1 VPGLRR
7 EEVAQL
13 AGVSVDY
20 YVRLEKGHLETAST
34 SVLDAIS
41 RALQLDAAERSHLH
55 SLARSLRGSR
65 DDSAQDQSSET
76 GIRPSLVWML
86 DAMSLCPAYIRN
98 GRLDVLASNEMGR
111 ALYSPMFNGTNGSP
125 NLAEF
130 CFLDPAAKRF
140 FPEWSDVA
148 HGTVA
153 LLRAEAGRVPS
164 DPQLSGLVE
173 RLSNGS
179 DYFCSLWASHDVRQT
194 LAEVKVIDH
203 PRVGTLTLAV
213 EVQHLAIDTGLT
225 LVAYAAEPG
234 SPSDA
239 GLRGLTEAPAAG
251 TDRRLTWSGE

>member
-1 VPGLRR
+1 
-7 EEVAQL
+7 
-13 AGVSVDY
+13 
-20 YVRLEKGHLETAST
+20 
-34 SVLDAIS
+34 
-41 RALQLDAAERSHLH
+41 
-55 SLARSLRGSR
+55 
-65 DDSAQDQSSET
+65 
-76 GIRPSLVWML
+76 M
-86 DAMSLCPAYIRN
+86 
-98 GRLDVLASNEMGR
+98 
-111 ALYSPMFNGTNGSP
+111 
-125 NLAEF
+125 
-130 CFLDPAAKRF
+130 
-140 FPEWSDVA
+140 EWSDVA

-164 DPQLSGLVE
+164 DPQLSRLVE

-251 TDRRLTWSGE
+251 TDRRLKWSGE